1 MVDKEII
8 EIIEDTDL
16 EYMAYCKGKD
26 CMPELCAIKRNRK
39 KICEDDE
46 IDCLI
51 LFTLYK
57 FGIDEQKFMKEVNEK
72 YMDYCHGRN
81 RGCSE
86 CKLFEFK
93 RANFDCDILPCCRIC
108 YVALYMNDMLNLIE
122 EGK

>member
-39 KICEDDE
+39 KICEDNE

-57 FGIDEQKFMKEVNEK
+57 LGIDQKEIIKDVNEK
-72 YMDYCHGRN
+72 YRDYCYKDKN
-81 RGCSE
+81 CID
-86 CKLFEFK
+86 CKLFNFK
-93 RANFDCDILPCCRIC
+93 YNNFDHDILPYCRSC
-108 YVALYMNDMLNLIE
+108 YVILYINNMLDLIE
-122 EGK
+122 ERK